1 MKIPYLKKKPEL
13 KSYHNVTWEDNYSW
27 IHQKNILEV
36 LRDKT
41 KLDPEVKNY
50 LDEENSYANY
60 HLKDTENLQKKLF
73 DEIKGRIK
81 LDDESLPY
89 KDHTYE
95 YWSKTTAVGN
105 YSIKLRKK
113 IDTDLVEEIWNGD
126 EEKKKLETEY
136 FGVGDLE
143 VSNNDKY
150 LGYSLDIKGSEYY
163 TIFIRDIKT
172 NEIITKEI
180 SETSGGITFSLDDK
194 YVFYSKLDQ
203 NHRARKIYRHEIGN
217 FNGQDELIFE
227 EKSEAF
233 TVSIGLSSDEKYYF
247 INTSD
252 HNTSEQYYFGVDE
265 INIKPKLIIKREKG
279 IIYSVSSWDSKFFNH
294 TNKDAEDFKIDVSD
308 SLEKQNW
315 KTFIPPRDEVL
326 IGGCTF
332 LKNWIIRSETSNALD
347 KLFVKNISSGVE
359 EELIFSNETVYVPGI
374 SLIQKD
380 RDTDN
385 VYLGYSSPKTPSR
398 VYSYN
403 LSTKTKKLVKEQEIP
418 SGHNPEDYIVERVD
432 YKSHDGRLV
441 PLTIT
446 RHKKTKIDG
455 SANLLLYGYG
465 SYGSSMS
472 PNFSSTRLSLI
483 NRDIIWATAHIR
495 GGMEKGMK
503 WWKEGKL
510 INKKNTFEDYIH
522 AAKYLIDN
530 NYSSKGKIIGMGG
543 SAGGLLMGAVVNQ
556 APELFLGIIMAVPF
570 VDSLTT
576 NLDHSLPLT
585 VGEFDEFGNAKDIKE
600 HFDYIFSYAPYNN
613 IKKMDYPHILIT
625 TSLSANTLAVTPEP
639 HENTIFLLWSKLN
652 GLNFSTILS
661 LAINVR
667 SSVFINSEKGK
678 QNEFLIDPLLKP
690 FLGSATFPSNLSILL
705 ASITL
710 NSFSEIFLSI
720 SCLSF
725 TSFLFSLAL

>member
-1 MKIPYLKKKPEL
+1 MKIPHLKKKLEL
-13 KSYHNVTWEDNYSW
+13 KSCHDVTWEDNYSW
-27 IHQKNILEV
+27 IHQQNILEV
-36 LRDKT
+36 LKDKS
-41 KLDPEVKNY
+41 KLNPEVKKY
-50 LDEENSYANY
+50 LDEENSYAEY
-60 HLKDTENLQKKLF
+60 HLKDTKTVQKKLF

-95 YWSKTTAVGN
+95 YWTKTTATGN

-113 IDTDLVEEIWNGD
+113 IDTDNVEEIWNGD
-126 EEKKKLETEY
+126 EEKKKLSTEY
-136 FGVGDLE
+136 FGIGDLE

-172 NEIITKEI
+172 KKIISKEI
-180 SETSGGITFSLDDK
+180 PETSGGITFSLDDK
-194 YVFYSKLDQ
+194 YIFYSKLDE

-217 FNGQDELIFE
+217 LNDDDKLIFE

-252 HNTSEQYYFGVDE
+252 HNTSEQYYFNVNE
-265 INIKPKLIIKREKG
+265 ENPVPKLIIQREKG
-279 IIYSVSSWDSKFFNH
+279 VLYSVSSWNDKFYNH
-294 TNKDAEDFKIDVSD
+294 TNKNAEDFKINISD
-308 SLEKQNW
+308 SLEIQSW
-315 KTFIPPRDEVL
+315 KTFIESKNEVL

-332 LKNWIIRSETSNALD
+332 LKDWIIRSETSNALD
-347 KLFVKNISSGVE
+347 KIFIKNISSGIE
-359 EELIFSNETVYVPGI
+359 EELIVSDEKVCVPGI
-374 SLIQKD
+374 SLTQKD
-380 RDTDN
+380 RNTDN

-398 VYSYN
+398 VYLYN
-403 LSTKTKKLVKEQEIP
+403 LSTKSKKLVKEQEIP
-418 SGHNPEDYIVERVD
+418 SGHNSDDYIVERIE

-455 SANLLLYGYG
+455 TSNLLLYGYG

-483 NRDIIWATAHIR
+483 DRDIIWATAHIR

-510 INKKNTFEDYIH
+510 TNKKNTFKDYNF
-522 AAKYLIDN
+522 AAKYLIDHK
-530 NYSSKGKIIGMGG
+530 YSSKGKIIGMGG

-585 VGEFDEFGNAKDIKE
+585 VGEFDEFGNAKDNKE

-625 TSLSANTLAVTPEP
+625 TSLSDNRVLFDEP
-639 HENTIFLLWSKLN
+639 AKFTAKLRDHKTDNNLL
-652 GLNFSTILS
+652 
-661 LAINVR
+661 
-667 SSVFINSEKGK
+667 
-678 QNEFLIDPLLKP
+678 LLKTEMNA
-690 FLGSATFPSNLSILL
+690 GHGGKSGRDGAIE
-705 ASITL
+705 
-710 NSFSEIFLSI
+710 EIAIDYAFALKI
-720 SCLSF
+720 SKKI
-725 TSFLFSLAL
+725 

>member
-163 TIFIRDIKT
+163 TIFIRDIET
-172 NEIITKEI
+172 NEIITKKI
-180 SETSGGITFSLDDK
+180 TETSGGITFSLDDK

-217 FNGQDELIFE
+217 FNSQDELIFE

-265 INIKPKLIIKREKG
+265 INTKPKLIMKREKG
-279 IIYSVSSWDSKFFNH
+279 IIYSVSSWDSKFYNH

-315 KTFIPPRDEVL
+315 ETFIPPRDEVL

-359 EELIFSNETVYVPGI
+359 EELIFSNENVYVPGI
-374 SLIQKD
+374 SLTQRN

-403 LSTKTKKLVKEQEIP
+403 LSTKAKKLVKEQEIP

-510 INKKNTFEDYIH
+510 TNKKNTFEDYIH

-625 TSLSANTLAVTPEP
+625 TSLSDNRVLFDEP
-639 HENTIFLLWSKLN
+639 AKFTAKLRDYKTDNNLL
-652 GLNFSTILS
+652 
-661 LAINVR
+661 
-667 SSVFINSEKGK
+667 
-678 QNEFLIDPLLKP
+678 LLKTEMNA
-690 FLGSATFPSNLSILL
+690 GHGGKSGRDGAIE
-705 ASITL
+705 
-710 NSFSEIFLSI
+710 EIAIDYAF
-720 SCLSF
+720 
-725 TSFLFSLAL
+725 ALKVAEKI